1 MKNYFIANGEVL
13 NTNMSIKEMESRVQ
27 ATLDE
32 NTSGMS
38 QFRIKE
44 VSEKEIRM
52 FFVRDFDYDPNQ
64 PIIFDADMAL
74 ITGLGIGAF
83 QPQTV
88 GGYPM
93 IYPLNFA
100 GKNFY
105 TDITAFIRL
114 YKMLL
119 YVGAGEQQI
128 EYIGL
133 RTYSDRIL
141 MQIIF

>member
-13 NTNMSIKEMESRVQ
+13 NTNMSIEEMELRVQ

-32 NTSGMS
+32 STSGMA

-44 VSEKEIRM
+44 ISEKEIRM
-52 FFVRDFDYDPNQ
+52 FFVRDFRCDPNKL
-64 PIIFDADMAL
+64 IVYDADMSL
-74 ITGLGIGAF
+74 ITGVGIGAF
-83 QPQTV
+83 QPQQV

-93 IYPLNFA
+93 IYPLSFA

-105 TDITAFIRL
+105 TDVTAFIRF
-114 YKMLL
+114 YKSLL
-119 YVGAGEQQI
+119 FMEMGQKVEH
-128 EYIGL
+128 IGL
-133 RTYSDRIL
+133 RCYSDRIL

>member
-13 NTNMSIKEMESRVQ
+13 NTNMGIEEMESRVQ
-27 ATLDE
+27 ESLDE
-32 NTSGMS
+32 STSGMA
-38 QFRIKE
+38 QFRVKE
-44 VSEKEIRM
+44 ISEKEIRM
-52 FFVRDFDYDPNQ
+52 FFVRDFRCDPNKL
-64 PIIFDADMAL
+64 IVYDADMSL
-74 ITGLGIGAF
+74 ITGVGIGAF
-83 QPQTV
+83 QLQTV

-105 TDITAFIRL
+105 TDITAFIRF
-114 YKMLL
+114 YKSLL
-119 YVGAGEQQI
+119 FMEMGQKVEH
-128 EYIGL
+128 IGL

>member
-13 NTNMSIKEMESRVQ
+13 NTNMSIEEMESQVQ
-27 ATLDE
+27 ESLDE
-32 NTSGMS
+32 YTSGMA

-44 VSEKEIRM
+44 ISEKEVRM
-52 FFVRDFDYDPNQ
+52 FFIRDFRCDPNKL
-64 PIIFDADMAL
+64 IVYDADMSL
-74 ITGLGIGAF
+74 ITGVGIGAF
-83 QPQTV
+83 QLQTV

-105 TDITAFIRL
+105 TDITAFIRF
-114 YKMLL
+114 YKSLL
-119 YVGAGEQQI
+119 FMEMGQKVEH
-128 EYIGL
+128 IGL

>member
-13 NTNMSIKEMESRVQ
+13 NTNMSIEEIESRVQ
-27 ATLDE
+27 ESFDE
-32 NTSGMS
+32 YTSGMA
-38 QFRIKE
+38 QFMVKE
-44 VSEKEIRM
+44 LSDKEIRM
-52 FFVRDFDYDPNQ
+52 FFVRDFRCDPNKL
-64 PIIFDADMAL
+64 IVYDADMSL
-74 ITGLGIGAF
+74 ITGVGIGAF
-83 QPQTV
+83 QLQTV

-105 TDITAFIRL
+105 TDITAFIRF
-114 YKMLL
+114 YKSLL
-119 YVGAGEQQI
+119 FMETGQTVEH
-128 EYIGL
+128 IGL